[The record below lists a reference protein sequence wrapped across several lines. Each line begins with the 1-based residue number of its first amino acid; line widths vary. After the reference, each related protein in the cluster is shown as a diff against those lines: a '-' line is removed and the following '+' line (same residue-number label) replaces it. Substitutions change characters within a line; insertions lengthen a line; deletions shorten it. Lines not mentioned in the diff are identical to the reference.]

1 MTIYFDM
8 DGTLANLY
16 VGDWLEKIHDNKT
29 DPFDNAEVM
38 IGEDVLKRLNKNY
51 TLGIISW
58 TPMNATIDYANRV
71 RQSKLNWLMRNYP
84 SIMFKELHITD
95 YGIPKGS
102 VAKNKLGILIDD
114 EYVNRVDWKGIAL
127 RPDELES
134 LL

>member
-1 MTIYFDM
+1 MIIYFDM

-16 VGDWLEKIHDNKT
+16 VGDWLEQINNNRT

-38 IGEDVLKRLNKNY
+38 INEKVLKRLNKNY

-58 TPMNATIDYANRV
+58 TPMNANKDYADRV
-71 RQSKLNWLMRNYP
+71 RQSKLDWLIRNYP
-84 SIMFKELHITD
+84 DIKFKELHITD
-95 YGIPKGS
+95 YGTPKGS
-102 VAKNKLGILIDD
+102 VAKNKQGILIDD
-114 EYVNRVDWKGIAL
+114 EYINRVDWEGLAL

>member
-16 VGDWLEKIHDNKT
+16 VGDWLEQLNNNKT

-38 IGEDVLKRLNKNY
+38 IAEKVLLKLTKDYN
-51 TLGIISW
+51 LGIISW
-58 TPMNATIDYANRV
+58 TPMSANKEYANRV
-71 RQSKLNWLMRNYP
+71 KQSKLDWLIRNYP
-84 SIMFKELHITD
+84 NIKFKELHITD
-95 YGIPKGS
+95 YGVPKSS
-102 VAKNKLGILIDD
+102 VAKNKKGILIDD
-114 EYVNRVDWKGIAL
+114 EYINRVDWKGIAL